1 MKTFICPKNCSKIN
15 HKVFNTKNIYWYNSS
30 VCQAAI
36 HGGVMSDEG
45 GEARLVYE
53 PSMKVY
59 DGTDSAG
66 IKGRAEI
73 NAELLGFSFKVVG
86 DPVSNIN
93 FFKETYVKEDFNLG
107 WETIEA

>member
-1 MKTFICPKNCSKIN
+1 
-15 HKVFNTKNIYWYNSS
+15 
-30 VCQAAI
+30 
-36 HGGVMSDEG
+36 MSDEG

-93 FFKETYVKEDFNLG
+93 FFKENNYGFKKFRNTVNRRSNTIPGELTLQLINYLYVVQS
-107 WETIEA
+107 TQ